1 MPGDKETVQTICM
14 AGIKGDLSV
23 MPLLDVVIWL
33 ANRGVCGTL
42 TVESRTNRTVFDI
55 EAGMVTR
62 SSSNNPRHYFGQFLI
77 HFGLLT
83 EDQLQRAFET
93 QSETEVLLGRILVMI
108 GIVPEEQVIQALRV
122 KFAENMLGALHW
134 QDGVF
139 AFEEGTNS
147 KARPRIEVAVPL
159 VDVHAE
165 GLQRAETWAEFDRLI
180 PSRTTTFGI
189 RDSEIRKVPSHP
201 IDDRIIQ
208 LARHGNSVEAIT
220 LELHATDHQVAV
232 RLISLVK
239 AGILR
244 PREPSVQ
251 VDLPSLSADLP
262 EHHLDMA
269 KSAMANREFT
279 AAFRHVQAGAEQ
291 APDNPQFIA
300 LRTELEQRSQDARC
314 TTLSREAVPK
324 LAASLQPLQARHM
337 TAKQRYLLARIDG
350 KRNVQSIIQVSPMH
364 DFEALDI
371 LKDFC
376 SDGIVELR

>member
-1 MPGDKETVQTICM
+1 M

-33 ANRGVCGTL
+33 ANRGLCGTL

-55 EAGMVTR
+55 ETGMVTR

-122 KFAENMLGALHW
+122 KFAENLLGAMHW

-139 AFEEGTNS
+139 SFEEGVST

-165 GLQRAETWAEFDRLI
+165 GLQRAATWAEYDRLI
-180 PSRTTTFGI
+180 PSQNVMFGI
-189 RDSEIRKVPSHP
+189 KDGQIRKVPGHP

-239 AGILR
+239 AGVLQ

-251 VDLPSLSADLP
+251 VELHDLTADLP

-269 KSAMANREFT
+269 KDAMANREFT

-291 APDNPQFIA
+291 APDDPQFIA
-300 LRTELEQRSQDARC
+300 LRTELEDRSRDARSAA
-314 TTLSREAVPK
+314 LSRDAVPR
-324 LAASLQPLQARHM
+324 LVASLEPPQTRRM
-337 TAKQRYLLARIDG
+337 SAKQRYLLARIDG

-371 LKDFC
+371 LEHFC
-376 SDGIVELR
+376 ADGVVELLSAD